1 MYRISYSPAAKR
13 DLKRLPIDVQ
23 DRVRNALDEII
34 DNPYEHVKKL
44 KTPSNSPIFAYR
56 IGTYRVIMSIHDFE
70 LIILVLEIGDRK
82 NIYRK
87 F

>member
-1 MYRISYSPAAKR
+1 MKEY
-13 DLKRLPIDVQ
+13 LERLPVDVQ
-23 DRVRNALDEII
+23 ERVRSALVRIAD
-34 DNPYEHVKKL
+34 DPYEHVKKL
-44 KTPSNSPIFAYR
+44 KTSSNSPIFAYR

-70 LIILVLEIGDRK
+70 LIILVLEVGDRK